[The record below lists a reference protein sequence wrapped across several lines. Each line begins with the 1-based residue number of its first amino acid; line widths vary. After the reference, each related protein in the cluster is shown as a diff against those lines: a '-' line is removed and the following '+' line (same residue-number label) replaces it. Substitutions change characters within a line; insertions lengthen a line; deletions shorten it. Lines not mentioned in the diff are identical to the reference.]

1 MLEKE
6 RSRQLRKNMTDAEQ
20 ALWARLRRRQMQG
33 CKFRRQH
40 PLGRYIVDFVCL
52 ERKLIVE
59 VDGGQH
65 QEQAGY
71 DDERSQWLEE
81 RGYRVLRFWNNQVL
95 SQPDSV
101 LQAIY
106 NALSPPGG
114 PGGLLPRGSH
124 RSERARL
131 RHSARQDTVSLRDHR
146 VNDPRPR
153 ERHTLQ

>member
-106 NALSPPGG
+106 NALSPPTSRGG
-114 PGGLLPRGSH
+114 GDITP
-124 RSERARL
+124 
-131 RHSARQDTVSLRDHR
+131 
-146 VNDPRPR
+146 
-153 ERHTLQ
+153 